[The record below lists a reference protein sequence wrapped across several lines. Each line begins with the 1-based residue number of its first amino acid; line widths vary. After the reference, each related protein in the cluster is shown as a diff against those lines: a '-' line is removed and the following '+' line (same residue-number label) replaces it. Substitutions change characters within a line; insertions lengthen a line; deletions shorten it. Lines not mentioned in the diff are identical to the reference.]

1 MRSKTWADLVR
12 KLPPNYHDSL
22 LLVTSVGI
30 EITVQVMMRAEDEYL
45 VIRGRLG
52 GTTDTGRV
60 FFIPYDQIN
69 CISVLRPMPG
79 AELAVMFG
87 QSPEELLMA
96 EPPPLLPPE
105 TPEPVEEDLESTRL
119 IPELLPPFPVDK
131 PPKPIEPPRLS
142 KAELL
147 ARIRSRSLGESLY
160 RPSATE

>member
-30 EITVQVMMRAEDEYL
+30 EITIQVVMRVEDEYL

-52 GTTDTGRV
+52 GTTDTGRL

-69 CISVLRPMPG
+69 CISVLRSMPR
-79 AELAVMFG
+79 AELSVMFG
-87 QSPEELLMA
+87 ESPEEALV
-96 EPPPLLPPE
+96 EPPPLLPAE
-105 TPEPVEEDLESTRL
+105 LPEPVEEDLESTRL
-119 IPELLPPFPVDK
+119 ITELLPPVPVEES
-131 PPKPIEPPRLS
+131 PKPVEPPRLS

-147 ARIRSRSLGESLY
+147 ARIRSRSLGEPLH
-160 RPSATE
+160 RPSSEP